1 MCVCASRPYL
11 TRNAIGARIINTVG
25 GSLFY
30 SLSTLAHPLHSPLLS
45 PTVFF
50 FYFVTLRVNPLLLL
64 LLIHFLLLFAETS
77 LAGATILA
85 PAIREDEMGS
95 VISAK
100 LANSFSL
107 CCWIEKR
114 ERLSI
119 GGSTNVVHIV
129 IEDCIL

>member
-1 MCVCASRPYL
+1 MCVCASPPYL